1 MGIISSKNFV
11 YRGIP
16 QELVLAIKNHFGIT
30 DFIETGTYMGDTAKW
45 AAKYFERVITFEASD
60 EVYLELQKNELPV
73 NCMAIHG
80 DSSKLIQNYID
91 KDSIYYLDAHYSSG
105 NTFNSY
111 PLLDEI
117 KEINKKGFNDFI
129 IIDDARFVLSKWN
142 NERYCTLTELLLEL
156 SKKDR
161 YSIVF
166 DDMIISVPSFS
177 RDLLDNYTNKK
188 SNVYWK
194 IFLEGEPLRFVDKLK
209 KIVPSRIKQI
219 LKIIIN

>member
-16 QELVLAIKNHFGIT
+16 QELVLAIRDHFQIT

-45 AAKYFERVITFEASD
+45 AAKYFDRVITFEASS
-60 EVYLELQKNELPV
+60 EVYLELQKNELPA
-73 NCMAIHG
+73 NCKAILG
-80 DSSKLIQNYID
+80 DSSQLIQNYINR
-91 KDSIYYLDAHYSSG
+91 DSIYYLDAHYSSG

-111 PLLDEI
+111 PLLNEI

-142 NERYCTLTELLLEL
+142 NERYCTLTELLNEL

-166 DDMIISVPSFS
+166 DDMIISVPSYS
-177 RDLLDNYTNKK
+177 KDLLDDYTNKK

-194 IFLEGEPLRFVDKLK
+194 IFLVGEPLGLIEKLK
-209 KIVPSRIKQI
+209 KIVPSGIKQF
-219 LKIIIN
+219 LKKIIN

>member
-16 QELVLAIKNHFGIT
+16 QELVLAIRNRFQIT
-30 DFIETGTYMGDTAKW
+30 DFIETGTYMGDTSKW
-45 AAKYFERVITFEASD
+45 AAKYFDRVITFEASS
-60 EVYLELQKNELPV
+60 EVYSELQQNKLPA
-73 NCMAIHG
+73 NCEAIFG
-80 DSSKLIQNYID
+80 DSSKLIQNYING
-91 KDSIYYLDAHYSSG
+91 DSIYYLDAHYSSG

-111 PLLDEI
+111 PLLNEI
-117 KEINKKGFNDFI
+117 KEINAKGFNDFI

-142 NERYCTLTELLLEL
+142 NERYCTLTELLCEL

-177 RDLLDNYTNKK
+177 KDLIDDYTNKK

-194 IFLEGEPLRFVDKLK
+194 IFLAGEPLSLVDKLK
-209 KIVPSRIKQI
+209 KIVPSRIK
-219 LKIIIN
+219 KIVKKRIN